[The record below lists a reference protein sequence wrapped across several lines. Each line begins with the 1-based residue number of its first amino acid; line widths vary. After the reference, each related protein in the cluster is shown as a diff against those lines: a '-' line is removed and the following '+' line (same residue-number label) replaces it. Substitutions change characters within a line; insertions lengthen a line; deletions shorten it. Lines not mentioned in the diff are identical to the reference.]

1 MVNLKL
7 ITKLVIFVVHII
19 VFLIG
24 LIGNMMV
31 ISVVFRIPRMQN
43 TTNYF
48 IANLAMADI
57 FVTLITLPLH
67 FFFNFD
73 MIENLPTWAC
83 KLTSYISCVAL
94 TASVYCLI
102 IVSIDRFLVIWY
114 PLKRLVTYH
123 QVRCVIGTIWLI
135 CLVLSIPHALLIES
149 VYKNETTSVCSEVWP
164 DHIDRFIFDL
174 LNLFFLRYLLPVGI
188 ITLCYVMIW
197 LKVYTR
203 TIPTDNIDSRHQK
216 LLYNSKKKATK
227 MLVMLIIPFTLTWLP
242 LQAIFLRLNFNP
254 SPWENNI
261 LLQAMPIAEWFG
273 ISNSCI
279 NPTVYAIFNKN
290 FRRGFVDILKS
301 RSCWGKLQHK
311 NNLFCKTN
319 LKYISQRS
327 VTSNHQSSRVY
338 SLSSQSEDER
348 SFTLLFQP
356 H

>member
-102 IVSIDRFLVIWY
+102 IVSIDRA
-114 PLKRLVTYH
+114 
-123 QVRCVIGTIWLI
+123 
-135 CLVLSIPHALLIES
+135 SA
-149 VYKNETTSVCSEVWP
+149 NTTSILRDEC
-164 DHIDRFIFDL
+164 DL
-174 LNLFFLRYLLPVGI
+174 SVRLNRS
-188 ITLCYVMIW
+188 
-197 LKVYTR
+197 
-203 TIPTDNIDSRHQK
+203 TIPFA
-216 LLYNSKKKATK
+216 L
-227 MLVMLIIPFTLTWLP
+227 
-242 LQAIFLRLNFNP
+242 
-254 SPWENNI
+254 
-261 LLQAMPIAEWFG
+261 G
-273 ISNSCI
+273 
-279 NPTVYAIFNKN
+279 
-290 FRRGFVDILKS
+290 
-301 RSCWGKLQHK
+301 
-311 NNLFCKTN
+311 
-319 LKYISQRS
+319 
-327 VTSNHQSSRVY
+327 
-338 SLSSQSEDER
+338 
-348 SFTLLFQP
+348 
-356 H
+356 